1 MIQSAKNAK
10 TAKPNKTEDKINH
23 FSIFPS
29 RKQTICTVTQHT
41 GGGGGGEGG
50 GKAGSIHCIVDGG
63 GGSRTLQ
70 GIYNILLTL
79 QFRIKF
85 QNFPY
90 ILAL

>member
-41 GGGGGGEGG
+41 GGGGRA
-50 GKAGSIHCIVDGG
+50 AGCIPCIMDEG

-70 GIYNILLTL
+70 GIYTSNT
-79 QFRIKF
+79 KV
-85 QNFPY
+85 
-90 ILAL
+90 